1 MKKTRMAPVLARMIL
16 VFALLFP
23 AAALAQTAG
32 LVMQVHPAI
41 WKIQKGKRPVYL
53 FGSLHILPDTVDWTA
68 PEIDA
73 AMRASDI
80 FVFEVPVNEGTATL
94 QRQYVMQNG
103 LIPRGGSLRRLLTRR
118 EYLIYSAILIRA
130 GLKPV
135 LFEHYRPWLA
145 SIILGLAY
153 LHPDNIASLTGAD
166 DMLIDYARNNRKEM
180 RYLETVD
187 QQMALLNGANEIT
200 QVLSLKHLIQTLPRT
215 RIQSQELFDSWTAG
229 DADRLGG
236 LIEGYFKGYESVQDK
251 LIGNRNRVWMAK
263 IKELVE
269 AGDKTAMVTVG
280 AAHISGEQ
288 GLLALLCAEGY
299 DVRRISVSGGPDAS
313 VCGQG
318 P

>member
-1 MKKTRMAPVLARMIL
+1 
-16 VFALLFP
+16 
-23 AAALAQTAG
+23 
-32 LVMQVHPAI
+32 
-41 WKIQKGKRPVYL
+41 
-53 FGSLHILPDTVDWTA
+53 
-68 PEIDA
+68 
-73 AMRASDI
+73 MRASDI

-118 EYLIYSAILIRA
+118 EYLIYSTILIRA

-187 QQMALLNGANEIT
+187 QQMALLNGANDIT

-251 LIGNRNRVWMAK
+251 LIGSRNRVWMAK